1 MNLIIIL
8 QLLARDLQLKF
19 PLVELIH
26 IKFILILSVAQVSF
40 FLPVTSIEI
49 IEIIINLNPNKSTG
63 PFSIPVVLLKILKNY
78 TSCPLEILF
87 NSSFTSGIVTDHFKV
102 AKVIL
107 VYKEGSPPLVVTNN
121 YCPISLLSI
130 FNKILERLMYNRL
143 IKYFEK
149 STIFDQQFGFRS
161 SHSMVHALI
170 LMIDKIQKAIDSKN
184 YLCGIFIDLCK
195 AFDTVDH
202 HILLDKL
209 EYYGIIGI
217 AHEWFSSY

>member
-1 MNLIIIL
+1 M
-8 QLLARDLQLKF
+8 
-19 PLVELIH
+19 
-26 IKFILILSVAQVSF
+26 ILSVAQVSF

-49 IEIIINLNPNKSTG
+49 IIDLNPNKSTG

-87 NSSFTSGIVTDHFKV
+87 NSSFTSGIVPDHFKV
-102 AKVIL
+102 AKVIP

-121 YCPISLLSI
+121 YRPISLLSI

-149 STIFDQQFGFRS
+149 STTIFDQQFGFRS
-161 SHSMVHALI
+161 SHSTVHALI